1 VTKLM
6 RIFVC
11 ASLIFAVWFNCN
23 SGQSSQI
30 DTPANIGKIQ
40 QMVRIGTAQPRAR
53 IIDWR
58 LDPSQALAEVEKSL
72 GELEQLVQRG
82 GAAGCDV
89 LALPEDTLG
98 LLHWELGNKSKM
110 QEVLPRAVGRMLK
123 RMGEAAAAHRMY
135 LICCN
140 DTIEPDGSYY
150 NTAFFLGRDG
160 KEIGHYHKVQPTVA
174 ESDRRRGENFPVFE
188 TPDLGG
194 VGLLICY
201 DMVMPESARCLAL
214 AGADIIFIP
223 TLGGAITVGNPDDSE
238 GDLNRAAFRTRAAD
252 NYVYLVV
259 AKRHDGSMILSPQGR
274 VLAEGKNPEDIVIA
288 DINPFSEREGG
299 DSMNSQ
305 IDMRARL
312 FRERNP
318 AAYGLLTD
326 PNPPVLK
333 KIPATITVNEAVHLW
348 EKLITV
354 GPDRFERAENLWKAG
369 KKSDALQAFEQL
381 RADFPN
387 SWIDRAANQ
396 RLIEIRADK
405 PHAEGLE

>member
-1 VTKLM
+1 MKILICTFM
-6 RIFVC
+6 
-11 ASLIFAVWFNCN
+11 IFAAAFNSN
-23 SGQSSQI
+23 AGQSSQI
-30 DTPANIGKIQ
+30 DSPKNSEKRQ
-40 QMVRIGTAQPRAR
+40 RMVRIGTAQPRSR

-58 LDPSQALAEVEKSL
+58 LEPSQALAEVDKSL
-72 GELEQLVQRG
+72 GELVQMVNRAG
-82 GAAGCDV
+82 SAGCDV

-110 QEVLPRAVGRMLK
+110 KEVLPEAVERMLK

-140 DTIEPDGSYY
+140 DTIEPDGSYT

-160 KEIGHYHKVQPTVA
+160 KEVGHYHKVQPTVA
-174 ESDRRRGENFPVFE
+174 ESDRRRGESFPVFE

-238 GDLNRAAFRTRAAD
+238 EDLNRAAFRTRAAD
-252 NYVYLVV
+252 NFVYLVI
-259 AKRHDGSMILSPQGR
+259 AKRNDGSMILSPQGK
-274 VLAEGKNPEDIVIA
+274 VLAEGKSPEDIAIA
-288 DINPFSEREGG
+288 DINPFGGRGGG
-299 DSMNSQ
+299 DAMNFQ
-305 IDMRARL
+305 VDMRARL

-326 PNPPVLK
+326 LNPPVLK
-333 KIPATITVNEAVHLW
+333 KIPATIRINEAVRLW
-348 EKLITV
+348 EKLLTV
-354 GPDRFERAENLWKAG
+354 GPDRFEQAEDLWKTG
-369 KKSDALQAFEQL
+369 KKSEALQAFEQL
-381 RADFPN
+381 RADFPD

-396 RLIEIRADK
+396 RLMEIRTGK
-405 PHAEGLE
+405 PHP